1 MAGLADGLRE
11 AGVRVFGPSAAAA
24 ELEGSK
30 KFMKDLVARAG
41 VPTAAYASFDHA
53 DAACA
58 YIAEVGAP
66 VVVKTDGLAAG
77 KGVIVASTV
86 EEAQEAARAM
96 IDGGAFDGAGTTVVV
111 EEFLAGEE
119 CSFFAISDGTN
130 VVPLGG
136 AQDHKAVGEGDTGP
150 NTGGMGAYSPAPVLT
165 KEVEDAIMT
174 ECVVPTVRALADA
187 GAPFV
192 GVLFAGLMVDEA
204 TGKPK
209 LLEFNVRF
217 GDPECQCL
225 MKRLADPSRFLSLL
239 ADAADGALA
248 GKEEE
253 YAALFDDDLTALV
266 VVMAANGYPGAYE
279 KGTPIG
285 NLAAAGE
292 VEGVTVFHAGTRAA
306 EGGSADGKVDA
317 CEAAG
322 GRVLGVTASAR
333 GARGVETA
341 RARAYEA
348 VDAVDWKDGFVRRDI
363 AWRAI
368 ERL

>member
-41 VPTAAYASFDHA
+41 VPTAAYASFDDA

-225 MKRLADPSRFLSLL
+225 MKRLADPS
-239 ADAADGALA
+239 GA
-248 GKEEE
+248 
-253 YAALFDDDLTALV
+253 
-266 VVMAANGYPGAYE
+266 
-279 KGTPIG
+279 
-285 NLAAAGE
+285 
-292 VEGVTVFHAGTRAA
+292 
-306 EGGSADGKVDA
+306 S
-317 CEAAG
+317 
-322 GRVLGVTASAR
+322 
-333 GARGVETA
+333 
-341 RARAYEA
+341 
-348 VDAVDWKDGFVRRDI
+348 
-363 AWRAI
+363 
-368 ERL
+368 

>member
-41 VPTAAYASFDHA
+41 VPTAAYASFDDA

-96 IDGGAFDGAGTTVVV
+96 IDGGAFEGAGTTVVV

-306 EGGSADGKVDA
+306 EGGSSDGKVDA